1 MSLHARKIRLIME
14 LRRSG
19 VTDTAVLAAMER
31 IPREA
36 FVPGAFRDRSYDPR
50 TLPIGCGQT
59 LSNPQVVAL
68 MTQALSPSRSGKVLE
83 IGTGSG
89 YQAAVLARLSRRV
102 YTIERHKGLLLEA
115 EARFKS
121 LRIHNITTRHGD
133 GSLGWPEQAPF
144 DRILL
149 TAAAETVPH
158 TIASQLAPG
167 GVLVMPMGRER
178 DGQRLMRLE
187 RKADGGW
194 HADDLGPVRFVPLVA
209 GALPQTRPVAVPET
223 LPAVEEA

>member
-19 VTDTAVLAAMER
+19 VTDTAILAAMER

-68 MTQALSPSRSGKVLE
+68 MTQALSPSRSSKVLE
-83 IGTGSG
+83 VGTGSG
-89 YQAAVLARLSRRV
+89 YQAAVLSRLSRRV

-133 GSLGWPEQAPF
+133 GTLGWPEQAPF

-149 TAAAETVPH
+149 TAAADKVP
-158 TIASQLAPG
+158 TKIAEQLAPG
-167 GVLVMPMGRER
+167 GVLVLPMGPDRE
-178 DGQRLMRLE
+178 GQRLMRIE
-187 RKADGGW
+187 RRADGGW
-194 HADDLGPVRFVPLVA
+194 HADDLGLVRFVPLVG
-209 GALPQTRPVAVPET
+209 GALPSSQVVAVPES
-223 LPAVEEA
+223 LAEVEEA

>member
-1 MSLHARKIRLIME
+1 MNLQTRKIRLLME

-19 VTDTAVLAAMER
+19 VTDTAVLAAIER

-36 FVPGAFRDRSYDPR
+36 FVPDTFRDRAYAPR

-59 LSNPQVVAL
+59 VSNPQIVAL
-68 MTQALSPSRSGKVLE
+68 MTQALSPERSSKLLE

-89 YQAAVLARLSRRV
+89 YQTAVLARLSRRV
-102 YTIERHKGLLLEA
+102 YTIERHKALLLEA
-115 EARFKS
+115 ESRFKA

-133 GSLGWPEQAPF
+133 GSVGWPEQAPF

-149 TAAAETVPH
+149 TAAADKVPSK
-158 TIASQLAPG
+158 IAEQLAPG
-167 GVLVMPMGRER
+167 GVLVLPMGGAR
-178 DGQRLMRLE
+178 GPQRLMRIE

-194 HADDLGPVRFVPLVA
+194 HADDLGPVRFVPLIA
-209 GALPQTRPVAVPET
+209 GALPRPEPLVVPEV
-223 LPAVEEA
+223 LAAVEEA

>member
-1 MSLHARKIRLIME
+1 MSPNSRKIRLIME

-19 VTDTAVLAAMER
+19 VTDTAVLAALER
-31 IPREA
+31 IQRED
-36 FVPGAFRDRSYDPR
+36 FVPEAFRDRAYDPR

-59 LSNPQVVAL
+59 VSNPQVVAL
-68 MTQALSPSRSGKVLE
+68 MTQALAPQKSSKVLE

-102 YTIERHKGLLLEA
+102 YTIERHKGLLVEA
-115 EARFKS
+115 EARFKA

-149 TAAAETVPH
+149 TAAAEKVP
-158 TIASQLAPG
+158 AKLAEQLAPG
-167 GVLVMPMGRER
+167 GILVLPMGPERES
-178 DGQRLMRLE
+178 QRLVRLE
-187 RKADGGW
+187 RRPDGGW
-194 HADDLGPVRFVPLVA
+194 HADDMGPVRFVPLIA
-209 GALPQTRPVAVPET
+209 GALPRMEPPTPPAT

>member
-1 MSLHARKIRLIME
+1 VSLHARKIRLIME

-19 VTDTAVLAAMER
+19 VTDTAVLAAIER
-31 IPREA
+31 IPREE
-36 FVPGAFRDRSYDPR
+36 FVPEAFHDRAYDPR

-68 MTQALSPSRSGKVLE
+68 MTQALSPSRSSKVLE

-115 EARFKS
+115 ERRFKA
-121 LRIHNITTRHGD
+121 LRIHNVTTRHGD
-133 GSLGWPEQAPF
+133 GSVGWPEQAPF
-144 DRILL
+144 DRILM
-149 TAAAETVPH
+149 TAAAEKVPPK
-158 TIASQLAPG
+158 IAEQLAPG
-167 GVLVMPMGRER
+167 GVLVLPMGGER
-178 DGQRLMRLE
+178 DRQRLMRVE
-187 RKADGGW
+187 RRADGGW

-209 GALPQTRPVAVPET
+209 GALPRSAPLAVPEA
-223 LPAVEEA
+223 LSAVEEA

>member
-1 MSLHARKIRLIME
+1 MSLHSRKIRLIME
-14 LRRSG
+14 LRHSG
-19 VTDTAVLAAMER
+19 VTDTATLAAMER

-68 MTQALSPSRSGKVLE
+68 MTQALSPTRSSKVLE
-83 IGTGSG
+83 VGTGSG
-89 YQAAVLARLSRRV
+89 YQTAVLSRLSRRI

-133 GSLGWPEQAPF
+133 GTAGWPEQAPF

-149 TAAAETVPH
+149 TAAAEKVPPK
-158 TIASQLAPG
+158 IAEQLALG
-167 GVLVMPMGRER
+167 GVLVLPMGPDRE
-178 DGQRLMRLE
+178 GQRLMRIE
-187 RKADGGW
+187 RRLDGSW
-194 HADDLGPVRFVPLVA
+194 HADDLGLVRFVPLVA
-209 GALPQTRPVAVPET
+209 GALPPMEVVVVPES
-223 LPAVEEA
+223 LAAVEEA

>member
-1 MSLHARKIRLIME
+1 VSLHARKIRLIME
-14 LRRSG
+14 LRHSG
-19 VTDTAVLAAMER
+19 VTDTVVLRAIER
-31 IPREA
+31 IPRED
-36 FVPGAFRDRSYDPR
+36 FVPPTFRDRAYDPR

-68 MTQALSPSRSGKVLE
+68 MTQALSPTPSSKVLE

-115 EARFKS
+115 ERRCKD

-144 DRILL
+144 DRILM
-149 TAAAETVPH
+149 TAAAEKVP
-158 TIASQLAPG
+158 TKIAEQLAPG
-167 GVLVMPMGRER
+167 GILVLPMGGER
-178 DGQRLMRLE
+178 DEQRLMRLE
-187 RKADGGW
+187 RRADGSW
-194 HADDLGPVRFVPLVA
+194 HADDMGPVRFVPLVS
-209 GALPQTRPVAVPET
+209 GALPPAAPLAVPEM
-223 LPAVEEA
+223 LPEVEEA

>member
-1 MSLHARKIRLIME
+1 MKLHTRKIRLIME
-14 LRRSG
+14 LRSSG
-19 VTDTAVLAAMER
+19 VTDTAVLAAIER
-31 IPREA
+31 IPREQ
-36 FVPGAFRDRSYDPR
+36 FVPETFHDRAYDPR

-59 LSNPQVVAL
+59 LSSPQVVAL
-68 MTQALSPSRSGKVLE
+68 MTQALSPSRTSKVLE

-115 EARFKS
+115 EGRFKA

-133 GSLGWPEQAPF
+133 GSVGWPEQAPF
-144 DRILL
+144 DRIVM
-149 TAAAETVPH
+149 TAAAEKVPSK
-158 TIASQLAPG
+158 IAEQLAPG
-167 GVLVMPMGRER
+167 GVLVLPMGGER
-178 DGQRLMRLE
+178 DQQRLMRIE
-187 RKADGGW
+187 RQSDGGW

-209 GALPQTRPVAVPET
+209 GPLPPSAPLAVPET